1 MEIDIRQ
8 ALQRL
13 AEARLARAIA
23 GALDAGAAA
32 AYDLLAR
39 YPPPARG
46 RRNPPRSARQ
56 RRYLHWLAKQ
66 GKVPYRRTGN
76 LRQKLAIIKP
86 APERREV
93 RNTASYYPYVWGSRT
108 QAQAR
113 IHAGVWPTR
122 NDAIAAADRETVR
135 ALQQLLR
142 REGVIG

>member
-32 AYDLLAR
+32 AYDVLAR

-56 RRYLHWLAKQ
+56 RRYLHWLARQ
-66 GKVPYRRTGN
+66 GRIPYRRTGN
-76 LRQKLAIIKP
+76 LRQKLAVIKRG
-86 APERREV
+86 ERDREV

-113 IHAGVWPTR
+113 IHAGVWPR
-122 NDAIAAADRETVR
+122 REEAVARAERET
-135 ALQQLLR
+135 AQTLAQLLR
-142 REGVIG
+142 REGVIR